1 MKKTYWDCGGEAEMK
16 YKIAWWVVGWRL
28 LLGVVA
34 LAAIRFLPY
43 KPSFPYSDSLL
54 SNLGPRWLTAWANFD
69 GVHYLTIVEKGYFG
83 TGSIQA
89 FFPLYP
95 MLVSIVS
102 RLGINPVLV
111 GVILSTIC
119 FGLALV
125 ILHKL
130 IQKDWGKKVATR
142 TIILLLLAPTAF
154 FFTSLYT
161 ESLFLLLVVLSF
173 YLARE
178 GNFLKAGLV
187 GILAAMTK
195 TIGVLLVPALLVEL
209 WQQKK
214 KGVFDKKNWG
224 SIVGSL
230 LPAGGLGAYMIY
242 LQKVFGDALLF
253 LHAQPQFGAQ
263 REVDKLILPYQ
274 VFWRYA
280 KMVATV
286 EPASFTYYTVWLEL
300 MSAVVFLGLVIWAF
314 YKTRRSY
321 AVFAAL
327 ALLVPTLTGTF
338 TSLPRYVL
346 VLFPAFVVMAQV
358 LSGKKYVLA
367 LVISGI
373 LLIINTMLFI
383 QGYWVA

>member
-1 MKKTYWDCGGEAEMK
+1 MKKTHWDCGGEAFMK

-28 LLGVVA
+28 LLSVVA
-34 LAAIRFLPY
+34 LVSIQFLPY

-54 SNLGPRWLTAWANFD
+54 SNLGSRWLTAWANFD

-95 MLVSIVS
+95 MLVAIVG
-102 RLGINPVLV
+102 RLGVNPVLA
-111 GVILSTIC
+111 GVTLSTIF

-142 TIILLLLAPTAF
+142 TVILLLLAPTAF

-161 ESLFLLLVVLSF
+161 ESLFLLLVVLAF
-173 YLARE
+173 YSARE
-178 GNFLKAGLV
+178 GNFLRAGLV
-187 GILAAMTK
+187 GVLAAMTK
-195 TIGVLLVPALLVEL
+195 TVGVLLVPALLVEL

-214 KGVFDKKNWG
+214 KGDFHKKNWG
-224 SIVGSL
+224 SIAGSL

-286 EPASFTYYTVWLEL
+286 EPASLTYYSVWLEL
-300 MSAVVFLGLVIWAF
+300 VSAIVLLGLVIWAF

-338 TSLPRYVL
+338 TSLPRYLL
-346 VLFPAFVVMAQV
+346 VLFPVFVVLAQV
-358 LSGKKYVLA
+358 LTGKKYVLA

-383 QGYWVA
+383 QGYWIA